1 MNLKI
6 FYVIIIVT
14 NVIKSEKISPLL
26 NQTYLLTSSS
36 HGLKILTHSTTYIFS
51 GIWTQLVE
59 IKFPSDLW
67 KNNIPPMKFVNCSLI
82 PTALTLT
89 EICKTYN
96 IMIKVLHETNHEYRI
111 LLMEKLT
118 HLIRDQPLHQWFRN
132 KRSIIPLI
140 GDALSFLFG
149 TAKDNDVKE
158 VKANYNALLEEIKS
172 NRKNTAL
179 LAKQLLGLSQLER
192 EKTEKIKNA
201 LNEIGSHL
209 KYLDEMFEKTWTEIY
224 KTKISN
230 DFSKDMEYR
239 MNEALVNIITS
250 IYDLSL
256 LMNSIDE
263 IDESLVQLR
272 RGQLPVNLMPWKKLA
287 QILKQISSEI
297 GPLYELGIEDTQW
310 QLYYNLAL
318 TKFSLIENGILIK
331 LSVPIKTRN
340 TQTKYQLL
348 SPITSPIP
356 CSSSFCRWY
365 DRINSND
372 TFITLDIK
380 DRLWV
385 TDISYLD
392 LFGEIV
398 QSSINCLNI
407 GNERLCY
414 AFDRSLINP
423 VSACTRFLWSWDG
436 QKITEFC
443 KFEISLQE
451 NYYPIQITP
460 DLYMLHKQ
468 AVNSYDLICL
478 AKGSKSYVLKHWCEE
493 VVIETGCYLQTTNLT
508 LYGPLKYRDSRLD
521 IIKTETPNFLFANS
535 KLEEL
540 KIEKS
545 SSVDVYEETKFKKF
559 GAEKVENILQLDQK
573 ALTAALNQ
581 MWISNSDH
589 RSKINFLVRSAQHGS
604 NSSTFNL
611 IIDIICQFVL
621 LTFCYLIALSLILKG
636 NILFYISPIIISP
649 NRVYGFVFNEP
660 DYEMGPI
667 ETIVEQPFEPIIQ
680 LVMLI
685 LSVILTIIIYK
696 IGTFR
701 TIITKYHYGLYS
713 DPNQMIDIANE
724 NSYFYISFSFV
735 KNLDKK

>member
-1 MNLKI
+1 MQVNNKIIYLYTFFKMNLKI
-6 FYVIIIVT
+6 FYVIIIVA

-26 NQTYLLTSSS
+26 NQTYLLTSS

-192 EKTEKIKNA
+192 EKTEKINNA
-201 LNEIGSHL
+201 LNEISSHL
-209 KYLDEMFEKTWTEIY
+209 KYLDEMFEKTWAEIY

-287 QILKQISSEI
+287 QILKQISSE
-297 GPLYELGIEDTQW
+297 G
-310 QLYYNLAL
+310 
-318 TKFSLIENGILIK
+318 
-331 LSVPIKTRN
+331 
-340 TQTKYQLL
+340 
-348 SPITSPIP
+348 
-356 CSSSFCRWY
+356 
-365 DRINSND
+365 
-372 TFITLDIK
+372 
-380 DRLWV
+380 
-385 TDISYLD
+385 SY
-392 LFGEIV
+392 
-398 QSSINCLNI
+398 
-407 GNERLCY
+407 
-414 AFDRSLINP
+414 
-423 VSACTRFLWSWDG
+423 
-436 QKITEFC
+436 
-443 KFEISLQE
+443 
-451 NYYPIQITP
+451 
-460 DLYMLHKQ
+460 
-468 AVNSYDLICL
+468 
-478 AKGSKSYVLKHWCEE
+478 
-493 VVIETGCYLQTTNLT
+493 TTT
-508 LYGPLKYRDSRLD
+508 
-521 IIKTETPNFLFANS
+521 
-535 KLEEL
+535 
-540 KIEKS
+540 
-545 SSVDVYEETKFKKF
+545 
-559 GAEKVENILQLDQK
+559 
-573 ALTAALNQ
+573 
-581 MWISNSDH
+581 
-589 RSKINFLVRSAQHGS
+589 
-604 NSSTFNL
+604 
-611 IIDIICQFVL
+611 
-621 LTFCYLIALSLILKG
+621 
-636 NILFYISPIIISP
+636 
-649 NRVYGFVFNEP
+649 
-660 DYEMGPI
+660 
-667 ETIVEQPFEPIIQ
+667 
-680 LVMLI
+680 
-685 LSVILTIIIYK
+685 
-696 IGTFR
+696 
-701 TIITKYHYGLYS
+701 
-713 DPNQMIDIANE
+713 
-724 NSYFYISFSFV
+724 
-735 KNLDKK
+735 